1 MSAGQVPEPARDPS
15 PLGGGGVKAS
25 PSPRGRE
32 TRGLDRELD
41 RALERVRLHLDLDAE
56 RERDLLEELR
66 GHLEDAVAEAR
77 GRGRNEAQALAEA
90 VACFGLEDVG
100 RELQA
105 AHVGWGAA
113 DGVIAA
119 GLPVV
124 CALVLRWLVFAP
136 DGTAVGWREVLVRP
150 AFWVIA
156 LAALLVPVLKFPRW
170 RYALV
175 SWAFF
180 WALSVVFCAW
190 PAVRW

>member
-1 MSAGQVPEPARDPS
+1 MDVDDVLDSIRAR
-15 PLGGGGVKAS
+15 
-25 PSPRGRE
+25 
-32 TRGLDRELD
+32 
-41 RALERVRLHLDLDAE
+41 LDLEAE
-56 RERDLLEELR
+56 TEYELLEEVR
-66 GHLEDAVAEAR
+66 AHLEDAVAAARAR
-77 GRGRNEAQALAEA
+77 GSDEEAALAEA
-90 VACFGLEDVG
+90 AARFGVEEVG

-113 DGVIAA
+113 DGVVAA
-119 GLPVV
+119 ALPVV

-156 LAALLVPVLKFPRW
+156 LAALVLPLLRFPRW

-180 WALSVVFCAW
+180 WALSVIFFAW
-190 PAVRW
+190 PALRW